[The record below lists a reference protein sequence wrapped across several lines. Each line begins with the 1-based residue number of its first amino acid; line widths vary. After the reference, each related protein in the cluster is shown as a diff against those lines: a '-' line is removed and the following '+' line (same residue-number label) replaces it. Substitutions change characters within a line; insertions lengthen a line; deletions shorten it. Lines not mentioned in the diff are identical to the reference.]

1 MPCSPSLPPR
11 RRPFAPARP
20 LVGLLFAGLLI
31 ASVGASPAAAQTV
44 ELAVEGLSNPVRLV
58 SPPDDPRLFVLEQN
72 GLVRVFDRDGT
83 DRGVF
88 LDVVDQSS
96 CCGERGLL
104 GLAFAP
110 DYATS
115 GRFYV
120 NYTDNGGD
128 TRVVR
133 YLVSGDDPDRADP
146 ASAQDIIQI
155 DQPYGNHNA
164 GHLEFG
170 PDGMLYVGMGD
181 GGSGGDPENRAQD
194 PQSLLG
200 KMLRLDVSGPDAGYA
215 IPDDNPFLGT
225 DHRDEIW
232 AVGLRNPWCWGF
244 DRLTGDLWI
253 ADVGQN
259 ALEEIDWQPAD
270 SPGGENYGWRLMEGT
285 ECYDPPSG
293 CNEDGSLTLPV
304 YEYTHGGAPF
314 RCSISGGYVYRGS
327 AVPGLAG
334 RYLFSDY
341 CSDQIWALD
350 HDAQSGAVSVA
361 ELTAQLTPPGGYE
374 NVVSFGQDSDGE
386 LYVVSKNDGRIW
398 RIVADTTAAGDLPQA
413 VRLEQN
419 VPNPFNPRTTI
430 AYAVPAGGA
439 PVTLEVLDVRGI
451 VLRTLVD
458 GMRPEGRQV
467 AVWDGADQDGRAL
480 AAGVYL
486 YRLRAPGVE
495 EVRKMALLK

>member
-1 MPCSPSLPPR
+1 MLA
-11 RRPFAPARP
+11 APTRTVP
-20 LVGLLFAGLLI
+20 LL
-31 ASVGASPAAAQTV
+31 AAALLLTATAGAAAMQV
-44 ELAVEGLSNPVRLV
+44 ELALEDLANPVRLV
-58 SPPDDPRLFVLEQN
+58 SPPDDPRLFVVEQN
-72 GLVRVFDRDGT
+72 GLIRVFDRDGT

-88 LDVVDQSS
+88 LDLTGQSS

-110 DYATS
+110 DYAQS

-133 YLVSGDDPDRADP
+133 YRVDPDDPDRADP
-146 ASAQDIIQI
+146 ASGEDILEV
-155 DQPYGNHNA
+155 DQPYSNHNA

-170 PDGMLYVGMGD
+170 PDGLLYIGLGD
-181 GGSGGDPENRAQD
+181 GGSGGDPQNLAQD

-200 KMLRLDVSGPDAGYA
+200 KMLRLDVSGDGPGYEVPA
-215 IPDDNPFLGT
+215 DNPFLGT
-225 DHRDEIW
+225 EYRDEIW
-232 AVGLRNPWCWGF
+232 AVGLRNPWCYGF
-244 DRLTGDLWI
+244 DRQTGDLWI

-259 ALEEIDWQPAD
+259 ALEEVDFQPAD

-285 ECYDPPSG
+285 ECFEPPSG

-304 YEYTHGGAPF
+304 HEYGHGGSPF
-314 RCSISGGYVYRGS
+314 RCSISGGYVYRGT
-327 AVPGLAG
+327 AVPALRGK
-334 RYLFSDY
+334 YLFSDY
-341 CSDQIWALD
+341 CSDQIWALERD
-350 HDAQSGAVSVA
+350 PDTGDVTV
-361 ELTAQLTPPGGYE
+361 EDLTAVLTPPGGYQ

-386 LYVVSKNDGRIW
+386 MYVVSKNDGRIW
-398 RIVADTTAAGDLPQA
+398 RLAADTTGAQDLPAA

-430 AYAVPAGGA
+430 AYTVPRGGA
-439 PVTLEVLDVRGI
+439 PVTLEVLTVAGQ
-451 VLRTLVD
+451 VVRTLVD
-458 GMRPEGRQV
+458 GSRPEGRQL
-467 AVWDGADQDGRAL
+467 AVWDGADQAGRAL

-486 YRLRAPGVE
+486 YRLRAPGVD